1 MPAEKEPQAPVEVA
15 EEISAEAKKGSYDAN
30 TRLRRW
36 VVCERCG
43 CHLKRYVECL
53 KAGEFEISEDKRVLV
68 SYPSYYYL
76 DSQSVETV
84 TPVFIVV
91 KCESCG
97 CESRVTDPVLT
108 VEYLQSCAKRREG
121 VRMWV

>member
-1 MPAEKEPQAPVEVA
+1 MPGEIV

-30 TRLRRW
+30 TRLRHW
-36 VVCERCG
+36 VVCDGCG
-43 CHLKRYVECL
+43 CRVKRYVECL
-53 KAGEFEISEDKRVLV
+53 KAGEFEIGQDKQVLV

-91 KCESCG
+91 KCEKCG
-97 CESRVTDPVLT
+97 SESRVTDPALT
-108 VEYLQSCAKRREG
+108 VEYLQSCAKRRER